1 MLVGDRDRELAATA
15 LRRHFV
21 HGRLSTTELADRID
35 LTLRARSRD
44 DLDAA
49 LAGLPMVWEDLPAGI
64 QATARRV
71 RRGVIRA
78 RFLFALVR
86 AWLKVNLA
94 LVAAF
99 AVALL
104 VGAPVGMTLGAVVAA
119 WALASVAF
127 WRVWR
132 RGGAA
137 HSARAAHTA
146 RRR

>member
-1 MLVGDRDRELAATA
+1 MLVGDRDRELASTA

-49 LAGLPMVWEDLPAGI
+49 LEGLPLVWEDLPAGI
-64 QATARRV
+64 YATGQRV
-71 RRGVIRA
+71 RRGFRRA

-86 AWLKVNLA
+86 VWSKVSLA

-104 VGAPVGMTLGAVVAA
+104 VGAPVGTTLGAVVAA

-127 WRVWR
+127 WGVWR
-132 RGGAA
+132 RSGPGQ
-137 HSARAAHTA
+137 SA